1 MQAPCWDI
9 IDTAGSVTLD
19 VHRDLNSDQE
29 WCHPVHQDDT
39 EPLEAEKLKKQQ
51 KTPPLQRTK
60 TNKQKQTNKQKTNKQ
75 NKTISNFAVIFLLVD
90 DPAPLGNS

>member
-39 EPLEAEKLKKQQ
+39 EPLEAEQLKTTTKNTPKEQQQ
-51 KTPPLQRTK
+51 KNNKK
-60 TNKQKQTNKQKTNKQ
+60 TNKQKTKNKQKNKQ
-75 NKTISNFAVIFLLVD
+75 KKPFPILQSSFCL
-90 DPAPLGNS
+90 